1 MIAVQDGLKAEENAN
16 SGLESMTMES
26 QKLEKERISAIMR
39 LITRLQAEGKSVM
52 EQKIA
57 LLSIKE

>member
-1 MIAVQDGLKAEENAN
+1 MIAVQDSLKAEENAN

>member
-1 MIAVQDGLKAEENAN
+1 MIAVQDSLKAEENAN
-16 SGLESMTMES
+16 SGIQSMTVES
-26 QKLEKERISAIMR
+26 QKLEQERISAIMR